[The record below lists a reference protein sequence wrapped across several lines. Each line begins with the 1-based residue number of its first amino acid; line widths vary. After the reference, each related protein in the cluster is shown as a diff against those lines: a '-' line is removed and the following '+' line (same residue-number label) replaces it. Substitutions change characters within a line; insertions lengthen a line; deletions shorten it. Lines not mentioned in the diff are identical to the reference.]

1 MFNRVKEAVLERWPK
16 SKVIATVARE
26 RHQADFGTPHNG
38 KFEVW
43 LEDKHRAKY
52 CVHTT
57 QFGDKMI
64 EPIDIDGLIDKIDYN
79 IDKFIKISDS
89 EMELMEKQVDIPWH
103 RFEDESY

>member
-1 MFNRVKEAVLERWPK
+1 
-16 SKVIATVARE
+16 
-26 RHQADFGTPHNG
+26 
-38 KFEVW
+38 
-43 LEDKHRAKY
+43 
-52 CVHTT
+52 
-57 QFGDKMI
+57 MI